1 MQISLDLPVLV
12 GEPSGGAHD
21 SAKTGVGCVA
31 LDRRQPAFRRA
42 PACLRAA
49 LPPLVFFAALRT
61 ALSSPVKNK
70 KATDPDK
77 IPEVSRLP
85 KPHQKDSGLG
95 QPHFENRIYIFMTA
109 VVYSLPQGA
118 SAGVRV

>member
-1 MQISLDLPVLV
+1 MQIPLDLPVLV

-49 LPPLVFFAALRT
+49 LPPLVFSAALRT

-77 IPEVSRLP
+77 IPEISRPL
-85 KPHQKDSGLG
+85 KPHQKDRGLV
-95 QPHFENRIYIFMTA
+95 NRTLKTEFIF
-109 VVYSLPQGA
+109 L
-118 SAGVRV
+118 